1 MFDSKHHGRILILSI
16 KTIFMTTTRPGI
28 ELAIR
33 PLDSVWNSGL
43 KSRKERPNPCR
54 NDWDRSDWYNNLRP
68 FLFPPSN
75 REGGGR
81 KMSPFTS
88 KNGGGVIFWWIEKNN
103 FWGGGGKYFFLLKII
118 LSPRWWG
125 RLPKMCHFFHFW
137 GLTVWNFTLWPLLK
151 I

>member
-103 FWGGGGKYFFLLKII
+103 FWGGGGKIFFFVENYSKSTMVRSSSKNVSLFSFLGSYGVKFY
-118 LSPRWWG
+118 L
-125 RLPKMCHFFHFW
+125 M
-137 GLTVWNFTLWPLLK
+137 TLA
-151 I
+151 